1 MKILLI
7 GGKAGAGKNTVA
19 DIIKENFPKVRLLA
33 FATRVKDIAYAIGWN
48 GEKDEKGRRLL
59 QHIGAVGR
67 EYNKNTWVNDV
78 VYKLKSPMLNTITNI
93 FVITDFRFPNEY
105 YLLKKK
111 FPNSVYTICVT
122 GRQANLGDE
131 NSRDI
136 SENSLNNFA
145 FDFVI
150 DNSGSKED
158 LEANVIKLLEDEP
171 LCISSK

>member
-19 DIIKENFPKVRLLA
+19 DIIKENFDNVNLLA
-33 FATRVKDIAYAIGWN
+33 FATRVKDIAYSIGWD

-78 VYKLKSPMLNTITNI
+78 AYKLKSPMLNKITNI

-105 YLLKKK
+105 QVLKEN

-131 NSRDI
+131 NSKDI
-136 SENSLNNFA
+136 SENSLNDFV

-158 LEANVIKLLEDEP
+158 LEANVIKLLEEEL
-171 LCISSK
+171 LCIYSK

>member
-7 GGKAGAGKNTVA
+7 GGKAGSGKDTVA
-19 DIIKENFPKVRLLA
+19 KIIKENFPKVRLLA
-33 FATRVKDIAYAIGWN
+33 FATRIKDIAYSIGWS

-78 VYKLKSPMLNTITNI
+78 VYKLKSPMLNKNTNI

-105 YLLKKK
+105 QVLKEN
-111 FPNSVYTICVT
+111 FPNSIYTICVT

-131 NSRDI
+131 NSKDI
-136 SENSLNNFA
+136 SENSLNDFV

-158 LEANVIKLLEDEP
+158 LETNVVKLLEDEL
-171 LCISSK
+171 LCIYSK